1 MYIFLC
7 IVFTISIWA
16 GSLYKHINILM
27 YNSTRLIYLEKVI
40 LAKLCLRNA
49 ILIALFYVL
58 NHDATRSV
66 IDICGHLRVNTQNAF
81 LIVTLTIHDDSWRF
95 AQYNFFSFSDAWK
108 LLCSFFL
115 PLHIYLTTRSLVC
128 SFKDNLVKLS
138 FDKPWDIFNIR
149 IAYNV
154 NHYFIIIINM

>member
-95 AQYNFFSFSDAWK
+95 AQYNFS
-108 LLCSFFL
+108 
-115 PLHIYLTTRSLVC
+115 PYLTRE
-128 SFKDNLVKLS
+128 N
-138 FDKPWDIFNIR
+138 
-149 IAYNV
+149 
-154 NHYFIIIINM
+154 YFVHFSYHCTYTLRLEV